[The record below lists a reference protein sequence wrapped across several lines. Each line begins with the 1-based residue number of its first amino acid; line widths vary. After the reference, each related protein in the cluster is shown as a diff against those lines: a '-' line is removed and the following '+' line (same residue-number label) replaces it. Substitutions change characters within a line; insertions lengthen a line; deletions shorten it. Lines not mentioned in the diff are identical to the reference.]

1 MSWILRRQGVLPA
14 LHGLLGGVLL
24 VAPGPLLRGV
34 GGPSDKVTRV
44 VARVLGARH
53 LAQAVAL
60 RRRHDRTAVGVG
72 ATTDVLHSA
81 SMLAL
86 ASVSRPHRRVALASS
101 IVAAALAA
109 IELGSARRG

>member
-1 MSWILRRQGVLPA
+1 MSRILQRQGVLPA

-34 GGPSDKVTRV
+34 GGPSDRSTRV

-60 RRRHDRTAVGVG
+60 RRHDRTAVGVG
-72 ATTDVLHSA
+72 AATDVLHSA

-86 ASVSRPHRRVALASS
+86 ASVSRPHRRVALASG